1 LFSCGT
7 GKEGDSYLVEW
18 NESEGSIKRTYSG
31 FRKRSAGV
39 AGVVQF
45 DTAQN
50 HFLAAGEDNQIK
62 FWDVDNTNML
72 TCTEA
77 DGGLPVSLCSLSY
90 LSLIW
95 RGSNLT
101 ILHYYQALPRLRF
114 NKEGN
119 LLAVTTVD
127 NGFKI
132 LANADGLRTLRSFG
146 SRPFEAFRP
155 QYEASS
161 MKVLT

>member
-1 LFSCGT
+1 M
-7 GKEGDSYLVEW
+7 VEW

-50 HFLAAGEDNQIK
+50 HILAAGEDNQIK
-62 FWDVDNTNML
+62 FWDVDNNNML
-72 TCTEA
+72 IYTDAE
-77 DGGLPVSLCSLSY
+77 GGLPVSLCSLY
-90 LSLIW
+90 VCPCFW
-95 RGSNLT
+95 RGQSNHF
-101 ILHYYQALPRLRF
+101 ICQALPRLRF
-114 NKEGN
+114 NKDGN

-132 LANADGLRTLRSFG
+132 LANADGLRTLRALG
-146 SRPFEAFRP
+146 SRPPFEAFRP

-161 MKVLT
+161 MKVPTELFGCYFYFVLS